1 MKLMLAKMFILII
14 GTVLF
19 TACRLRDTHPENHDA
34 LKQRGDAV
42 AQAVQQEL
50 ISNVTRAIER
60 GGTAYAVD
68 FCNTEAMSL
77 TDSMSKLYGVQVQRI
92 TSRNRNLVNILKTKN
107 DQDVYRLFSE
117 QNGLKDTL
125 LLENG
130 RAVFYKRIQTAMPV
144 CLSCHGNPQTD
155 INAETLRKIQ
165 LFYPNDLA
173 TGYSLNEFRAMW
185 KITFPEE

>member
-19 TACRLRDTHPENHDA
+19 TACRLRDAHPENHDA

-50 ISNVTRAIER
+50 ITNVTRAIER

-77 TDSMSKLYGVQVQRI
+77 TDSMSELYGVQVQRI
-92 TSRNRNLVNILKTKN
+92 TGRNRNLANVLKTKN
-107 DQDVYRLFSE
+107 DQDVYRMFSE
-117 QNGLKDTL
+117 QNDLKDTL

-130 RAVFYKRIQTAMPV
+130 RTVFYKRIQTAMPV
-144 CLSCHGNPQTD
+144 CLGCHGNPQTD